1 MKKNKNKSSA
11 DKPSAS
17 AEVDIASEAL
27 ARLADKLKVDLA
39 KPVQQ
44 QSKQKSTPVSADA
57 KARPKSDGPL
67 VKTVK
72 QNESGK
78 SKDNGP
84 SKKNGIAKNPADK
97 KEIKSKET
105 EKIPASKPAK
115 NTDGPKRPDNKRQK
129 VADRQPDKPLPVKG
143 AATSQPASTKKEK
156 KGERKGEKSNGK
168 GNLEKNPLFEEII
181 ALGGTEE
188 DLELLKG
195 IDSDEDLEG
204 DSSPAQKPNQQA
216 ETNKSV
222 NALEM
227 ASLMI

>member
-1 MKKNKNKSSA
+1 MKKNKNRSSA

-27 ARLADKLKVDLA
+27 ERLADKLKVDLA
-39 KPVQQ
+39 KPAQQ

-57 KARPKSDGPL
+57 KARRKSDGSGE
-67 VKTVK
+67 KIVK
-72 QNESGK
+72 QNEPGK

-84 SKKNGIAKNPADK
+84 SKKNGIAKNQADK
-97 KEIKSKET
+97 NAIKSKET

-129 VADRQPDKPLPVKG
+129 VADTQSEKPLPVKG
-143 AATSQPASTKKEK
+143 AATSQLASTKKK
-156 KGERKGEKSNGK
+156 KGEKKGEKSNGK
-168 GNLEKNPLFEEII
+168 GNIEKDPLFEEII
-181 ALGGTEE
+181 ALGGTKE
-188 DLELLKG
+188 DLELLQG
-195 IDSDEDLEG
+195 IDSDEDVEG
-204 DSSPAQKPNQQA
+204 DSSPAQKPQQA
-216 ETNKSV
+216 GNSKSV